1 MITSDNHGEEKEP
14 GELSQLSVEKEAAAQ
29 AVPAKEEAKPTASA
43 PKKMA
48 SVSPYAEGLIAEL
61 EKALASRN
69 GDDLSN
75 QVFDAECAGLEDQ
88 IDLTWYEQ

>member
-1 MITSDNHGEEKEP
+1 
-14 GELSQLSVEKEAAAQ
+14 
-29 AVPAKEEAKPTASA
+29 
-43 PKKMA
+43 MA
-48 SVSPYAEGLIAEL
+48 SVSPYAEGVIAEL

-88 IDLTWYEQ
+88 IDLTWYE